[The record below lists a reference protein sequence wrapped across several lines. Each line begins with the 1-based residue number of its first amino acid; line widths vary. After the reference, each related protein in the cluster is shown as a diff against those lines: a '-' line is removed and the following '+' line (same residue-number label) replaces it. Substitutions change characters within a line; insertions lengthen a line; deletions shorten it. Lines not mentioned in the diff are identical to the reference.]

1 MYVITK
7 LSETSFLM
15 FFLQSVSDVVQEHTQ
30 SIRTSVVKLNKE
42 FKEMNKQM
50 KNIEEMLEMLLKNA
64 NLINDTDDYN
74 Y

>member
-1 MYVITK
+1 M
-7 LSETSFLM
+7 
-15 FFLQSVSDVVQEHTQ
+15 
-30 SIRTSVVKLNKE
+30 KLNEE

-74 Y
+74 FWYLFLTHKR

>member
-1 MYVITK
+1 MRP
-7 LSETSFLM
+7 LFLC

>member
-1 MYVITK
+1 MK
-7 LSETSFLM
+7 PLFLC

>member
-1 MYVITK
+1 
-7 LSETSFLM
+7 
-15 FFLQSVSDVVQEHTQ
+15 
-30 SIRTSVVKLNKE
+30 
-42 FKEMNKQM
+42 MNKQM

>member
-1 MYVITK
+1 MK
-7 LSETSFLM
+7 PLFLC

-50 KNIEEMLEMLLKNA
+50 KNTEEMLEMLLKNA

>member
-1 MYVITK
+1 MK
-7 LSETSFLM
+7 PLFLC

-64 NLINDTDDYN
+64 TLKNDTDDYN

>member
-1 MYVITK
+1 
-7 LSETSFLM
+7 M